1 MMQACQ
7 APLTDRITF
16 WVSAF
21 TPPVGD
27 GDAAGGQGAGLLALF
42 TAAMQL
48 AAVGAEEYTGEGG
61 GADRPSCEGAAVSLL
76 RWLRQAGGSAWDSP
90 ERGRAVH
97 PAAGDPVGVRPHML
111 CCVFPICAAVRLE
124 RWHVRKMP
132 PANTND
138 ALRLSFICEAWLYD
152 SLLGS
157 EGKIHRVD
165 PKFAS

>member
-1 MMQACQ
+1 MPAPAVIDLLIRRAQAGISRAAAGRIIEPAVDFGFVDKDRVARLMMQACQ

-61 GADRPSCEGAAVSLL
+61 GADRPSCEGAAASLL
-76 RWLRQAGGSAWDSP
+76 RWLEPR
-90 ERGRAVH
+90 
-97 PAAGDPVGVRPHML
+97 
-111 CCVFPICAAVRLE
+111 
-124 RWHVRKMP
+124 
-132 PANTND
+132 
-138 ALRLSFICEAWLYD
+138 
-152 SLLGS
+152 
-157 EGKIHRVD
+157 
-165 PKFAS
+165 